1 MNLKLVSSDIQHRI
15 VCDFLNL
22 LRTTFCV
29 KEYNIFKSTHYL
41 QCVLLDANKKLKVFF
56 RKCLILSELHVTP
69 YSSNCPEVKSD
80 NFEQMLLNL
89 FGITQVDKNVPI
101 TPQ

>member
-1 MNLKLVSSDIQHRI
+1 M
-15 VCDFLNL
+15 
-22 LRTTFCV
+22 
-29 KEYNIFKSTHYL
+29 HYL